1 MKELQ
6 SLEDVFNKK
15 LFRIPDYQRG
25 YAWGKK
31 QLVEFWEDLI
41 SLDERRSHYT
51 GVLSI
56 KEVPEETSATW
67 NDELWLLKRF
77 TPYFIV
83 DGQQRL
89 TTVSI
94 FLQCLV
100 EAVKSHPD
108 NKGISDDDIFLGD
121 DTLSEVIK
129 NYIVVTEPKHRITKA
144 YKFGYEAN
152 NPSFEFLRYRIFN
165 EESPGTLTETF
176 YTLNLENA
184 KVFFNENIAEFVK
197 SHGIDALS
205 GIYEKL
211 TQKFLF
217 NLYEIDDNFD
227 VFVAFETM
235 NNRGKKLSDLELL
248 KNRLIYLTTLY
259 TPEEVKEDVKETI
272 RKKIN
277 DTWGEI
283 YNQLGRNK
291 KAPLNDDDFLRAHW
305 VMYFK
310 YSRVKGNDYI
320 RFLLDGYFSPK
331 SVFEKLEVT
340 TNQINNVEEL
350 VEEIDSDDDD
360 SFEEFENESTHKAK
374 LTIKDISDYVDSL
387 KSAAKYWYAAFF
399 PSSSDELTSEEKIMM
414 DKINRVKI
422 GYFRP
427 LIMAL
432 FLRTQ
437 KGAPERI
444 KLLNAIERFIF
455 IAFRLCRA
463 QSNYRSSSYYR
474 LARTLY
480 TSGNVKDTLLQI
492 HNEIEQDLAWTIE
505 EDGSFKT
512 SHFETFINKKF
523 GPNGEGFYA
532 WNDLRYF
539 LFEYEEELKKS
550 RGVSKFDWKNF
561 IAHEK
566 DKVSIEHIYPQ
577 TPKSDYWLTRF
588 EHCTDEQKRYLKGS
602 LGNLLPLSLSVN
614 IKLQNDDFP
623 DKKNTRRDEKGSL
636 IRSGYNN
643 GSYSELE
650 VAELGKDDE
659 WTPER
664 IKERGLTLLKF
675 METRWQLD
683 MGSSSKKLALLHLSF
698 MDDSITSGSEE
709 VALEGVAEA

>member
-6 SLEDVFNKK
+6 TLEDVFNKK

-41 SLDERRSHYT
+41 SLDKRRSHYT

-56 KEVPEETSATW
+56 KEVPEETSSKW
-67 NDELWLLKRF
+67 NDESWLLNRYK
-77 TPYFIV
+77 PYFVV

-89 TTVSI
+89 TTISI

-100 EAVKSHPD
+100 EAVKCHPST
-108 NKGISDDDIFLGD
+108 KGVLEESIFLGD

-129 NYIVVTEPKHRITKA
+129 TYIVITEPKHRITRS

-165 EESPGTLTETF
+165 EENPGTLTETF

-184 KVFFNENIAEFVK
+184 KVFFTENINKHVEM
-197 SHGIDALS
+197 HGIAALS
-205 GIYEKL
+205 DLYQKL

-320 RFLLDGYFSPK
+320 RFLLDEYFSPK
-331 SVFEKLEVT
+331 SVFAKLEIST
-340 TNQINNVEEL
+340 KNINNVEEL
-350 VEEIDSDDDD
+350 IDEIDLEDDYP
-360 SFEEFENESTHKAK
+360 FEEHESETSHKAK

-387 KSAAKYWYAAFF
+387 KSAAKYWYATFF
-399 PSSSDELTSEEKIMM
+399 PNSSAELTPQEQIIM

-432 FLRTQ
+432 FLKTE
-437 KGAPERI
+437 KGAPQRLH
-444 KLLNAIERFIF
+444 LLNAIERFIF
-455 IAFRLCRA
+455 VAFRLCRT

-474 LARTLY
+474 FARTLY
-480 TSGNVKDTLLQI
+480 TSENVAETLVSINKELT
-492 HNEIEQDLAWTIE
+492 QDLAWTLE
-505 EDGSFKT
+505 EDGTFKT
-512 SHFETFINKKF
+512 SHFESFINKKF
-523 GPNGEGFYA
+523 GPNGDGFYG
-532 WNDLRYF
+532 WSDLRYF

-550 RGVSKFDWKNF
+550 RGIAKFDWKNF

-566 DKVSIEHIYPQ
+566 DKISIEHIYPQ
-577 TPKSDYWLTRF
+577 TPKSEYWLRRF
-588 EHCTDEQKRYLKGS
+588 EHFTDEQKRYLKGS
-602 LGNLLPLSLSVN
+602 LGNLLPLSLSIN

-623 DKKNTRRDEKGSL
+623 DKKNTKKDENGHV
-636 IRSGYNN
+636 IRSGYIN
-643 GSYSELE
+643 GSYSEVE
-650 VAELGKDDE
+650 VVELGNDDE
-659 WTPER
+659 WTPEK
-664 IKERGLTLLKF
+664 IKERGLILLKF

-683 MGSSSKKLALLHLSF
+683 MGNKSKKLALLHLSF
-698 MDDSITSGSEE
+698 LDESPVVSAVEE
-709 VALEGVAEA
+709 EASV